1 MKWLHFYLYVYE
13 AFSMSTLIKN
23 RLAEVCEKISVSEI
37 EDALQ
42 SLKDKGTED
51 IVENFLQQI
60 TNKLSQ
66 HPIIGKAVKPYLSHA
81 KRHLRETEYYKEL
94 TEKIIKILKEEAT
107 PQDLIQI
114 KKCLD
119 NLRDELID
127 YLTDLVCDVKK
138 GLRHIHAP
146 GSVATTEG
154 MNLYFGEEYTQE
166 TLCRLALRVC
176 GSIALGNYL
185 GLYSEDDILM
195 LSLKQLIIQHF
206 KSSFK
211 IGLKYINVYENE
223 ADRPYALLLGF
234 IIWLS
239 KKFEEEP
246 LKPSIQPIL
255 EGFKK
260 SSLILFYLPPQ
271 TEKWCTIG
279 LPRLDSFINNWILDE
294 ERRMKIEKLR
304 GELNNFILNLKKRS
318 KARTVGKEVEK
329 DIEFIMNNY
338 EAFCKTLIEEG
349 ILDFYAMRRVIDVLI
364 ELTSNYDLR
373 IFLAT
378 LGSLT
383 S

>member
-1 MKWLHFYLYVYE
+1 
-13 AFSMSTLIKN
+13 MSTIIKN
-23 RLAEVCEKISVSEI
+23 KLATVCEKISVDEI
-37 EDALQ
+37 EIM
-42 SLKDKGTED
+42 LKSFKKKETED
-51 IVENFLQQI
+51 VVENFLQQI
-60 TNKLSQ
+60 TNKLRQ
-66 HPIIGKAVKPYLSHA
+66 HPIIASVVKPYLPHA
-81 KRHLRETEYYKEL
+81 IRNLRKTEWYKKL
-94 TEKIIKILKEEAT
+94 TGKILKEEWT
-107 PQDLIQI
+107 TQDLIEI
-114 KKCLD
+114 KNCVD
-119 NLRDELID
+119 NLRNELIE
-127 YLTDLVCDVKK
+127 YLTKLICDVKE

-146 GSVATTEG
+146 GSVAATEG
-154 MNLYFGEEYTQE
+154 RNLYFFGEKYTQE
-166 TLCRLALRVC
+166 TLCRLAARVC
-176 GSIALGNYL
+176 SSIALGNYV

-195 LSLKQLIIQHF
+195 LSLKQLVIQHF

-211 IGLKYINVYENE
+211 IDVKYINVYENE
-223 ADRPYALLLGF
+223 ANRPYALLLGF

-239 KKFEEEP
+239 KKIEEEP

-294 ERRMKIEKLR
+294 GRRTKIEKLR

-349 ILDFYAMRRVIDVLI
+349 MLDFYAMRRVIDVLI
-364 ELTSNYDLR
+364 DLSGGNPDLR
-373 IFLAT
+373 ISLTT